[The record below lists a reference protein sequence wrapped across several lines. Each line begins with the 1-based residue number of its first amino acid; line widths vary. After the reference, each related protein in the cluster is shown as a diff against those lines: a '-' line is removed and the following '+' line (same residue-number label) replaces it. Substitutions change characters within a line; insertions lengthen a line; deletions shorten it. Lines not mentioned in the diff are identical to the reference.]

1 MEIHQEKRS
10 QYECEQCDKSYATK
24 FSLSRH
30 VRTHSRPQNT
40 PVVKITAKK
49 TQIYHCEKCNYLLNF
64 LKAYPHTLKYLVNL
78 LKTYRHSLKYLSKLL
93 KAYPHIHEY
102 FVIWLN

>member
-1 MEIHQEKRS
+1 MQSHQFDTCKICNEIMKKKPLYQYMEIHQEKRS

-40 PVVKITAKK
+40 PVVMITAKK
-49 TQIYHCEKCNYLLNF
+49 HRYIIAKN
-64 LKAYPHTLKYLVNL
+64 
-78 LKTYRHSLKYLSKLL
+78 
-93 KAYPHIHEY
+93 
-102 FVIWLN
+102 VITWSIF